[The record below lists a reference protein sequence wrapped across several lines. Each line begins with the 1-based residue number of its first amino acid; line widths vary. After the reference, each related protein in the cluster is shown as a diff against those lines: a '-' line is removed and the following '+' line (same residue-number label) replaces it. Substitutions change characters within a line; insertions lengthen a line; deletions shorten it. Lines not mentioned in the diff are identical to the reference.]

1 MWLIETKQIPT
12 DRCLQALDQSNWEV
26 MKAIKLLKLQNVV
39 NVDLNSC
46 LNALENSM
54 WDVAKAA
61 QWVLQMEGEVA
72 QV

>member
-1 MWLIETKQIPT
+1 
-12 DRCLQALDQSNWEV
+12 
-26 MKAIKLLKLQNVV
+26 MKAIKLVKLQNVV
-39 NVDLNSC
+39 KVDLNSC

-54 WDVAKAA
+54 WDVTKAA